1 MGIFHNDVTI
11 DAVTTVNVMGGKA
24 VNTTT
29 DGIRINN
36 LVNRIDGNEQWLP
49 APSGVVFKKSA
60 DISATAETHTV
71 RGVALMAGKTD
82 VTDLGGNQLR
92 DEAAAVT
99 FEGDLKVTALSGV
112 KSTGIIVDNS

>member
-11 DAVTTVNVMGGKA
+11 DAVTTVNVMGGKV
-24 VNTTT
+24 VNTIT

-36 LVNRIDGNEQWLP
+36 PVNTSEGNEQWQP
-49 APSGVVFKKSA
+49 VPSGVVFKKSA

-92 DEAAAVT
+92 DEP
-99 FEGDLKVTALSGV
+99 LKAT
-112 KSTGIIVDNS
+112 